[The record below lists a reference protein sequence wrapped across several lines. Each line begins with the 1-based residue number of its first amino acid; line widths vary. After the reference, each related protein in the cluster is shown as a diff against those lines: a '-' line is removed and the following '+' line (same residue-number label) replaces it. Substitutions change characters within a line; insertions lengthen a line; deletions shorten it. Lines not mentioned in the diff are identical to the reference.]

1 MTYPNLFK
9 NRYPGLKGQNW
20 LSDIP
25 KEDRKAFS
33 QLGLSE
39 QRAKNI
45 NIHQIGG
52 KACAKKM
59 RRDKRGR
66 FIKCEQSIS

>member
-9 NRYPGLKGQNW
+9 NCYPNLKGQNW
-20 LSDIP
+20 LSGIP
-25 KEDRKAFS
+25 EEDRKAFS
-33 QLGLSE
+33 KPGLSE
-39 QRAKNI
+39 QRDKNI

-52 KACAKKM
+52 KACAKKL